1 MLNIDI
7 NSSSGIIN
15 ISDTFSISATA
26 SPGMTPY
33 FNQIDDE
40 YIVNVTNLQ
49 SVSKFTKFT
58 YDTLGL
64 TGTRYLVQYYRLS
77 RDGTHWSDWL
87 DLKKNID
94 NFPTIDTLD
103 TLNIDIKWVRKGTN
117 NIGSIRLLE
126 YNLEGEIER
135 NIITDD
141 STASINAGSSLV
153 IKPPYIYKIFRIDD
167 VEIISGTGVPDESI
181 KYRYSQDNSR
191 TWSNWEV
198 LTKENIKTKR
208 ISPIRFFQ
216 IEYLVENS
224 SSSQIRIQDIN
235 LIGSFQNVTLDSKKS
250 NLYGIRECCQS
261 NINGAYD
268 ANGNFIPNTNLNS
281 SGSSSGSGNNCDT
294 TTSGYKPMTPEN
306 QALLYNPY
314 NQNTAVN
321 LLNQL
326 SNDAQQLFGHK
337 VIYFVTDP
345 DKNGYDYSLHEYS
358 LYNIVCE
365 AEVKVSVE
373 GNNFPDSQISMN
385 QFDLNLFESMEVHIT
400 KEQFKSVFGVQ
411 RRPSKEDFLY
421 FCNLNR
427 LYQVDHA
434 QQFRSFNNTS
444 VYYKLIL
451 KKFNQKANVQSGTNE
466 IKNKIDML
474 TQNSTIDSLFGIE
487 NAQDKA
493 SIANKQE
500 FKVLTKDQI
509 RLKYYASIDKELIE
523 NSTTIISKSNYDLFS
538 VNSGSKAVEY
548 FNLDPVLNVSDNIGF
563 TIWFSIKNY
572 ILDEVYNFF
581 NYYDE
586 TNLIGWKVNLVNDM
600 ITVTLNNTD
609 YDYNFGTGDVIGLE
623 EETWYCYV
631 LNVDQRNRMMSQFIY
646 KRNVDSEGDAVRLD
660 STVLRK
666 VYSNEQEIVPV
677 DYEIEDLNPVILG
690 SDMKLTNVKLFL
702 DVIPENTHNK
712 ILNQYVLGDDSK
724 YLVFADVANTRIYL
738 PNFPLFE

>member
-7 NSSSGIIN
+7 NSSNGIIN

-40 YIVNVTNLQ
+40 YIINVTNLQ

-64 TGTRYLVQYYRLS
+64 TGTRYLVQYYRIS

-103 TLNIDIKWVRKGTN
+103 ELNIDIKWIRKGN
-117 NIGSIRLLE
+117 SNIGSIRLLE

-135 NIITDD
+135 DIITDD

-224 SSSQIRIQDIN
+224 SNSQIRIQDIN

-281 SGSSSGSGNNCDT
+281 SGPSSGSGNNCDT
-294 TTSGYKPMTPEN
+294 TSSGYKPMTPEN

-373 GNNFPDSQISMN
+373 NNSFPDSQISMN
-385 QFDLNLFESMEVHIT
+385 QFDLSLFENMEVHIT

-427 LYQVDHA
+427 IYQVDHA
-434 QQFRSFNNTS
+434 QQFRSFNNTA

-451 KKFNQKANVQSGTNE
+451 KKFNQKSNVQSGTNE

-487 NAQDKA
+487 VDQDKA

-500 FKVLTKDQI
+500 FKPLTKDQI

-538 VNSGSKAVEY
+538 VNVGSKAVEY

-586 TNLIGWKVNLVNDM
+586 TNLIGWQVNLLNDK
-600 ITVTLNNTD
+600 IKVTLNNTD
-609 YDYNFGTGDVIGLE
+609 YEFNFGAGDVIGLE

-631 LNVDQRNRMMSQFIY
+631 LNLDQRNRMMSQFIY
-646 KRNVDSEGDAVRLD
+646 KRNVDSEGDAVRLE

-666 VYSNEQEIVPV
+666 VYSNEQVIVP
-677 DYEIEDLNPVILG
+677 IEYQIENLNPVILG

>member
-64 TGTRYLVQYYRLS
+64 TETRYLVQYYRLS